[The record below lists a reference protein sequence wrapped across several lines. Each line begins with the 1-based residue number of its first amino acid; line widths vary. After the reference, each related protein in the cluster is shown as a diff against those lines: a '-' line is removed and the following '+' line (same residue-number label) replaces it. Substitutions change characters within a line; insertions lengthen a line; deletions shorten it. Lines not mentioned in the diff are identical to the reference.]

1 MRTLLVILSL
11 FIQTTLMVEASMPSS
26 KNIENIDLNIKDHE
40 VAVTFLGL
48 SEGEAT
54 LIQGAN
60 DENILV
66 NAGGKETVAELE
78 GWLYL
83 YDVKKIS
90 KLILTKNEQELT
102 EKQFNRLIS
111 KYHIREI
118 ITTPELSGKIIKELS
133 TTNKPAVVTWGA
145 STKKRILP
153 EMTAVVQFVGKDDNE
168 GMDLTLEFFKHRIFL
183 MTSFTSRAEE
193 TLMTKDLENINV
205 FKIPKY
211 AMKDALSEKL
221 IEYLNPQ
228 ISILFAPEE
237 EKHDPDILVDLHES
251 WSEIYSTKKH
261 GTITIKFT
269 DSNYEVITIPIEADE

>member
-237 EKHDPDILVDLHES
+237 GRHDPDILVDLHES